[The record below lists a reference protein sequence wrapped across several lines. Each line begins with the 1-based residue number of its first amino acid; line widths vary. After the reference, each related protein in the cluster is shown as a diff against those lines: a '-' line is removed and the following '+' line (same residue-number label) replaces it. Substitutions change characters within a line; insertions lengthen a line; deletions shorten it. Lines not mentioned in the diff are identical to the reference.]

1 MTTDFK
7 NLTPHQ
13 LGYYFPAE
21 WEKHCSTWLS
31 YPHNEHSWPGRIN
44 NIFHSYNQFIKAI
57 SNGEDVNINVLN
69 EQMLKRVKNELSDI
83 GTDMSKINFF
93 LHPTNDAWCRDHG
106 PSFLINPNSDNSK
119 VIVNWEYNAWGNK
132 YPHDL
137 DNTIP
142 LKIAEKLGLPVFN
155 AGIVMEGGAVDF
167 NGKGTLI
174 TSKACLLNKN
184 RNPLLTQTQIENYL
198 CDYYGVEQI
207 LWVNDGIEGD
217 DTDGHI
223 DDTVRFINEDTVIAA
238 FEPNKNDTNHL
249 ILKENIELLKK
260 FRLLNGKQLNII
272 ELPMPEP
279 MYIDNQ
285 RVPASYANFY
295 ICNSAVIVP
304 IFNSKNDNLA
314 IDILSDCFKDRPVIG
329 IDSSEIIWGLGS
341 FHCLSQQEPF
351 I

>member
-7 NLTPHQ
+7 NLTPRQ
-13 LGYYFPAE
+13 LGYTFPAE
-21 WEKHCSTWLS
+21 WEKHSATWLS
-31 YPHNEHSWPGRIN
+31 YPHNENSWPGRIN
-44 NIFHSYNQFIKAI
+44 DIFPAYNQFIKEI
-57 SNGEDVNINVLN
+57 SKGEDVNINVQNEEMLN
-69 EQMLKRVKNELSDI
+69 KVKTDLSAI
-83 GTDMSKINFF
+83 GTNMSKIKFF
-93 LHPTNDAWCRDHG
+93 VHPTNDAWCRDHG
-106 PSFLINPNSDNSK
+106 PSFLINPKSDKPK

-198 CDYYGVEQI
+198 CDYYGVDQV

-223 DDTVRFINEDTVIAA
+223 DDTVRFINEDTVVAA
-238 FEPNKNDTNHL
+238 VEPNKNDANHL
-249 ILKENIELLKK
+249 ILKENIELLKE
-260 FRLLNGKQLNII
+260 FRLLNGKQLNIV

-279 MYIDNQ
+279 MYIDDQ

-314 IDILSDCFKDRPVIG
+314 LDILSNCFKDRPVIG

>member
-1 MTTDFK
+1 MTTDFR
-7 NLTPHQ
+7 NLTPRQ
-13 LGYYFPAE
+13 LGYTFPAE
-21 WEKHCSTWLS
+21 WEKHSATWLS
-31 YPHNEHSWPGRIN
+31 YPHNENSWPGRIN
-44 NIFHSYNQFIKAI
+44 NIFQAYNQFIKEI
-57 SNGEDVNINVLN
+57 SKGEDVNINVQNEEMLN
-69 EQMLKRVKNELSDI
+69 KVKTDLSAI
-83 GTDMSKINFF
+83 GTNMSKIKFF
-93 LHPTNDAWCRDHG
+93 VHPTNDAWCRDHG
-106 PSFLINPNSDNSK
+106 PAFLINPKSDKPK

-142 LKIAEKLGLPVFN
+142 LKIAEKLGLQVFN

-198 CDYYGVEQI
+198 CDYYGVDQV

-223 DDTVRFINEDTVIAA
+223 DDTVRFINEDTVVAA
-238 FEPNKNDTNHL
+238 VEPNKNDANHL
-249 ILKENIELLKK
+249 ILKENIELLKE
-260 FRLLNGKQLNII
+260 FRLLNGKQLNIV

-279 MYIDNQ
+279 MYIDDQ

-314 IDILSDCFKDRPVIG
+314 LDILSNCFKDRPVIG